1 METLNMLKFVLLVI
15 TIIKE
20 LLSLV
25 EMVLSVLNKID

>member
-25 EMVLSVLNKID
+25 EMVLSILNKID